1 MFARLSVVV
10 CLLAV
15 GASAFAQSVRIK
27 PGTRIR
33 LTLQRTLST
42 HPRGGVLGI
51 IGVKPI
57 TREGTLVV
65 FEVAEDVYDDE
76 GILVIPAG
84 APATGTVIDSQVGG
98 GIKPHAPR
106 LAVTIEKVLDGNG
119 EFVPIR
125 FEKRHEGKWAY
136 VFNRAETGTYVN
148 SFRSESVERIFARPE
163 HSDAAKELFG
173 LVVRGEVGEIFRE
186 PKKAL
191 KLRYLAEQSGLPVL
205 ARFLQTGQIFRVASL
220 IADIQNG
227 QFVLK
232 TLADARR
239 LLDAYRL
246 MDETWKAGSQL
257 VSWLGGRLKA
267 PQIVVPAGF
276 PIDAIVADAPPAS

>member
-1 MFARLSVVV
+1 MLARFGVVICIFAIGVF
-10 CLLAV
+10 
-15 GASAFAQSVRIK
+15 ASAQSIRLK

-33 LTLQRTLST
+33 LTVQRTLST
-42 HPRGGVLGI
+42 HPKGGVLGI

-57 TREGTLVV
+57 TREGSLVV

-125 FEKRHEGKWAY
+125 FEKKHEGKWAY
-136 VFNRAETGTYVN
+136 VFNRYETGTYVN
-148 SFRSESVERIFARPE
+148 NFRSESVERIFARPE

-173 LVVRGEVGEIFRE
+173 LVVRGEVGDMIRE

-191 KLRYLAEQSGLPVL
+191 QLRYLAEQSGLPVL
-205 ARFLQTGQIFRVASL
+205 ARFLQNGSIFRVASL

-227 QFVLK
+227 QFILRS
-232 TLADARR
+232 LGDARR

-267 PQIVVPAGF
+267 PQILVPAGF
-276 PIDAIVADAPPAS
+276 PVDAVVSDTEPGS

>member
-1 MFARLSVVV
+1 MIGKVGIAF
-10 CLLAV
+10 CILAL
-15 GASAFAQSVRIK
+15 GAIAQAQSVRLK

-33 LTLQRTLST
+33 LTVQRTLST
-42 HPRGGVLGI
+42 HPRGGVLGV

-57 TREGTLVV
+57 TREGSLVL

-106 LAVTIEKVLDGNG
+106 LAVSIEKVLDGNG
-119 EFVPIR
+119 EFVPVR
-125 FEKRHEGKWAY
+125 FEKRHEKKWAY
-136 VFNRAETGTYVN
+136 VFNRHETGAYVN
-148 SFRSESVERIFARPE
+148 RFRSESVERIFARPE

-173 LVVRGEVGEIFRE
+173 LVVRGEVGDMVRE
-186 PKKAL
+186 PRKAL
-191 KLRYLAEQSGLPVL
+191 QLKYLAEQSGLPIL
-205 ARFLQTGQIFRVASL
+205 ARFLQNGTIFRVASL

-227 QFVLK
+227 KFVLK
-232 TLADARR
+232 TLSDARK

-257 VSWLGGRLKA
+257 VSWLGGRMQA
-267 PQIVVPAGF
+267 PQILVPAGF
-276 PIDAIVADAPPAS
+276 PVDAVVSESKNER